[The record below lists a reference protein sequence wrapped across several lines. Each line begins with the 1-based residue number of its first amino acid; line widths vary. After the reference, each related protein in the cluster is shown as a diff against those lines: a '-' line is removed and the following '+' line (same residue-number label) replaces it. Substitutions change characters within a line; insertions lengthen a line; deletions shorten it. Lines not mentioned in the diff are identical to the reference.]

1 MSDST
6 VKKITR
12 LKLHDGEA
20 GVRQTLKLMGR
31 LVREYRANPTIY
43 GLARSLIQKVPQKSW
58 RGEVD
63 QMFYFVRDDIRY
75 VKDPVGAEAV
85 QLPTITLSI
94 KSGDCDDKVTLL
106 SSLLESAGHP
116 TRFCAVKVDGKDR
129 YSHVFLQTKIGKS
142 WWVSLETTEPWPS
155 GKQSPRIS
163 GKMLVFY
170 PR

>member
-1 MSDST
+1 MPEAS
-6 VKKITR
+6 VRKISR
-12 LKLHDGEA
+12 QKLLDGEA

-58 RGEVD
+58 RGEID
-63 QMFYFVRDDIRY
+63 AMFYFVRDGIRY
-75 VKDPVGAEAV
+75 VRDPVGAEAV
-85 QLPTITLSI
+85 QLPTITLDI

-116 TRFCAVKVDGKDR
+116 TRFCAVKVDGGER
-129 YSHVFLQTKIGKS
+129 YSHVFLQTKIGKK
-142 WWVSLETTEPWPS
+142 WLSLEPTEPWPS
-155 GKQSPRIS
+155 GQQSPRIS